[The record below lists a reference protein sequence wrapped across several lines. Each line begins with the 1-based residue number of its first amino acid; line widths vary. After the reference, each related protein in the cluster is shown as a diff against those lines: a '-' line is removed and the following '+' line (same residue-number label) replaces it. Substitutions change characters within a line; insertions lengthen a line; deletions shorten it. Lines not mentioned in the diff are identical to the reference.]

1 MKFTKTGPEYIAT
14 TDIGTYIVHKSPF
27 FTSQWQANHKSPRQ
41 NSPRVPAPHA
51 FGTLREAKEW
61 CIEDHE
67 DRTN

>member
-41 NSPRVPAPHA
+41 NSPRVPAPHT
-51 FGTLREAKEW
+51 FGTLREAKAW
-61 CIEDHE
+61 CIEDYA
-67 DRTN
+67 TQN